1 MHRGQTWMWI
11 VMLGMWLAILAALAG
26 CGGATS
32 HQIITDYKGSL
43 QGMVVA
49 PPNGARDVD
58 TRVKPRIAWRGDA
71 QPPAV
76 FSVSLKYQRQGGDFD
91 PVRTRLERLGEKEW
105 QLVPTF
111 PLSSGTLHAVVV
123 TAPNERVESWFITE
137 GDPVHFRSAPPTE
150 PAADADDGA
159 AFEHTIYYHPLPK

>member
-1 MHRGQTWMWI
+1 
-11 VMLGMWLAILAALAG
+11 MWLAILAALAG

-91 PVRTRLERLGEKEW
+91 PVRTRLERRGEK
-105 QLVPTF
+105 
-111 PLSSGTLHAVVV
+111 
-123 TAPNERVESWFITE
+123 
-137 GDPVHFRSAPPTE
+137 
-150 PAADADDGA
+150 
-159 AFEHTIYYHPLPK
+159 